1 MSTIIPFFR
10 GDLLTVGKAFS
21 SDTLLFHKDS
31 FSSKEVNV
39 DVAVIV
45 FSDGPCKLEFK
56 TFTFSNKSAIN
67 CTCYHHSSSCTEKP
81 KSFF

>member
-1 MSTIIPFFR
+1 M
-10 GDLLTVGKAFS
+10 LTVGKASKFS
-21 SDTLLFHKDS
+21 SDTLLFHKDNS
-31 FSSKEVNV
+31 FSSKEVSV

-67 CTCYHHSSSCTEKP
+67 CTCNHHSSSCIENS